1 MKRTQRYQ
9 PKSEHKFSF
18 GLWTVGNGG
27 RDPIGDFLRPALRPT
42 EIVSMLEGWAR
53 LASICTIA
61 VQSMD

>member
-27 RDPIGDFLRPALRPT
+27 RDPFGDFLRPALRPT
-42 EIVSMLEGWAR
+42 EILSMLEE
-53 LASICTIA
+53 
-61 VQSMD
+61 